1 MRVTKYLAFLPAV
14 ALVAASCATSTTQP
28 APASGP
34 SATPPATRG
43 LQAVAQA
50 SRTIAD
56 PIVRVGLLTDQ
67 TSAAFPRV
75 DGGYFVISDR
85 GPSII
90 GRGFTVSSP
99 VTQAT
104 TRYAVQVAAL
114 GDRQA
119 AEDFAKK
126 ISSETGERVD
136 AVADPAGGPYR
147 ILAGDFETTDAAVPL
162 RDRLTAARYGTDM
175 LVTRRP
181 SDTQFQR
188 VHRLVDD
195 EGDVHL
201 VESPTLLVLPVRSET
216 VTIGELQYRGGA
228 RLFINNRGLLNVI
241 NELNVEDYV
250 RGVVPN
256 EMGPSIF
263 DEVEALKAQAL
274 AARTYVMKRM
284 GDFRTEGYDICPTP
298 ACQVYRGFTT
308 EHPLSDQAV
317 RETAGLIIT
326 HGGQP
331 IDALYTSTCG
341 GETSDVHVMFPGRSE
356 PYLRRARCVEME
368 MVDLAGRASSSLLTE
383 MQADARLFT
392 AITGVR
398 ESGSWAAGDVRAAVA
413 EAARF
418 AGFTLH
424 SESGPASS
432 RRGDVLTWLARA
444 WNLTE
449 AARRLTL
456 PEDRAYFFPR
466 TDPSS
471 DAHLAASFLI
481 KYGISPAQYIDS
493 ADLGAAM
500 PREELYALLYSWL
513 EENGK
518 VAETSGKVF
527 RLNGRAMTLKSAGRE
542 TALTLP
548 AGIPVFRRLGDRLR
562 ELESVPV
569 MIGDRASVFQA
580 PGGRVVAVTVQANY
594 DGASFDRTSS
604 FANWTRSYRADQLL
618 ASIAKRN
625 AITELRDIRILGY
638 DESHRVTELEV
649 VAEGGRTF
657 RLKGLPI
664 RWSLEVP
671 DNLFVYN
678 KTKDPD
684 GVDRYTFF
692 GKGWGHGTGMCQVGA
707 YGMAFRG
714 WSAEQIIKRFYT
726 GVEIVRR

>member
-1 MRVTKYLAFLPAV
+1 MNITKSLASLLTLAV
-14 ALVAASCATSTTQP
+14 FTVSCATTTTSSTPGPT
-28 APASGP
+28 GP
-34 SATPPATRG
+34 SPSSTKG
-43 LQAVAQA
+43 LQPVAQA
-50 SRTIAD
+50 GRSIPEPT
-56 PIVRVGLLTDQ
+56 VRVGLHTDQ
-67 TSAAFPRV
+67 TTAAFPRI

-85 GPSII
+85 GPSVIA
-90 GRGFTVSSP
+90 RGFSVSSP

-114 GDRQA
+114 SDRQA

-136 AVADPAGGPYR
+136 AVADPSGGPYR

-181 SDTQFQR
+181 SDAQFQR

-195 EGDVHL
+195 EGDVHVL
-201 VESPTLLVLPVRSET
+201 ESATLLVLPVQKET

-228 RLFINNRGLLNVI
+228 RLFINNRGLLNII

-274 AARTYVMKRM
+274 AARTYVTKRM

-298 ACQVYRGFTT
+298 ACQVYKGFTT

-317 RETAGLIIT
+317 RETAGLVIT
-326 HGGQP
+326 HNGEP

-368 MVDLAGRASSSLLTE
+368 MIEIAGRGSSNLLTE
-383 MQADARLFT
+383 MQADARLFSSL
-392 AITGVR
+392 AGVG
-398 ESGSWAAGDVRAAVA
+398 ENGSWAAGDVRAAVTA
-413 EAARF
+413 AARV
-418 AGFTLH
+418 AGFTMP
-424 SESGPASS
+424 SSTGPASS
-432 RRGDVLTWLARA
+432 RRGDVLAWLASV

-456 PEDRAYFFPR
+456 PEDREYFFPR
-466 TDPSS
+466 VDAAS

-481 KYGISPAQYIDS
+481 KYGISPTQYIDS

-518 VAETSGKVF
+518 ISETSGKVF
-527 RLNGRAMTLKSAGRE
+527 RMSGRTVTLKSAGKE
-542 TALTLP
+542 TPFTLP

-569 MIGDRASVFQA
+569 MIGDRASVFHA
-580 PGGRVVAVTVQANY
+580 PGGRPVAVIVQANY

-625 AITELRDIRILGY
+625 AISELRDIRILGY

-649 VAEGGRTF
+649 VAEGNRTF

-684 GVDRYTFF
+684 GVDRYTFH
-692 GKGWGHGTGMCQVGA
+692 GKGWGHGTGLCQVGA

-726 GVEIVRR
+726 GVEIVKR